1 MLKLRNKFLAVF
13 AILVSCASVSNAATR
28 ISFDRPNLVVVFDE
42 KNTYGYYVGYRMKQ
56 SAFDDAI
63 MSHDCKFMFM
73 RVKGEYEVSLRSLYY
88 PIKDW
93 DSAPYSSGSI
103 RVDGLDWQF
112 QFSFPPRGCRSG
124 ADQDDI
130 IVLPAPPGTNLTE
143 YATRGGHFTVVKKT
157 KVVGIRWVDS
167 DTTLQRRENGKFVST
182 GVKLAAGDL
191 VVELQKSGT
200 RSEVDYF
207 DAHSGK
213 QVKGWVQSTNLT
225 NPFPKY

>member
-1 MLKLRNKFLAVF
+1 MLKLKNKFLVVF
-13 AILVSCASVSNAATR
+13 AILLSSSGLSNAATR

-42 KNTYGYYVGYRMKQ
+42 KNTYGYYVGYRMKMG
-56 SAFDDAI
+56 AFDDAI
-63 MSHDCKFMFM
+63 VSHECQFMFM
-73 RVKGEYEVSLRSLYY
+73 RVKGEHEVTLRSLEY

-93 DSAPYSSGSI
+93 DSAPYSEGSI
-103 RVDGLDWQF
+103 RVDGPAWQF
-112 QFSFPPRGCRSG
+112 QFSFPPRGCESG

-167 DTTLQRRENGKFVST
+167 DTTLQRREKEKFVST
-182 GVKLAAGDL
+182 DVKLAAGNL

-213 QVKGWVQSTNLT
+213 QVKGWIQSANLT
-225 NPFPKY
+225 NPFPKH